1 MNDAIGRLSTAYR
14 IIGASAIAL
23 FVFLFFFKWYGGSA
37 SSSLGTSISGSLNG
51 WHSFHNSR
59 WVWLLTIVVA
69 LLAVAIYARV
79 LELPSPVPM
88 SAIVAALG
96 GLSTVLVAYRIV
108 HHPSGA
114 SSGTIAGVHYSASYG
129 IKLGIWL
136 GLLAAAGIAY
146 GGYLA
151 MRDDGTAA
159 SAREWARRRMRA

>member
-1 MNDAIGRLSTAYR
+1 
-14 IIGASAIAL
+14 
-23 FVFLFFFKWYGGSA
+23 
-37 SSSLGTSISGSLNG
+37 
-51 WHSFHNSR
+51 
-59 WVWLLTIVVA
+59 
-69 LLAVAIYARV
+69 
-79 LELPSPVPM
+79 
-88 SAIVAALG
+88 
-96 GLSTVLVAYRIV
+96 VLVAYRIV

-136 GLLAAAGIAY
+136 ALLAAAGIAH